1 MRCSRSESGARP
13 LSLADRVLHLVDHAL
28 FAGGHVHLAARLLRH
43 PGLRAELPAVING
56 LTNLILDLW
65 GFDAGAH
72 ARSAIRVA
80 ELPFE
85 APVEI
90 EAIVEIAA

>member
-1 MRCSRSESGARP
+1 M
-13 LSLADRVLHLVDHAL
+13 
-28 FAGGHVHLAARLLRH
+28 
-43 PGLRAELPAVING
+43 ING
-56 LTNLILDLW
+56 FTNLILDLW

-72 ARSAIRVA
+72 GRSAIRVA

-90 EAIVEIAA
+90 EVIVEIGS